1 MKNWLYLPFLVLM
14 AVTYTRLVDNYNSE
28 ENLRMSRGPASVLSV
43 ESKAE
48 YNTLKKSDENCED
61 IAARFNPHLNKNCL

>member
-1 MKNWLYLPFLVLM
+1 M

-28 ENLRMSRGPASVLSV
+28 ENLRMSRGPASVLSE
-43 ESKAE
+43 ESKIE
-48 YNTLKKSDENCED
+48 DKTLKKSDENCED